1 VQHFKDVF
9 GDQLFTKTADGPL
22 LSPNDLKRRFII
34 STKSTKETEEG
45 VKGAK
50 KPPTDLPPVK
60 EGIVQG
66 EEPDEDRGED
76 HNPGS
81 IFRQSF
87 TRTVF
92 EWLMEEGVKGARYS
106 FRTDLPS
113 VQPQSVV

>member
-1 VQHFKDVF
+1 MGHSDRMCENSLVQHFKDVF

-60 EGIVQG
+60 EGVVEG
-66 EEPDEDRGED
+66 EEPDDDRGEQL
-76 HNPGS
+76 NMER
-81 IFRQSF
+81 IFH
-87 TRTVF
+87 
-92 EWLMEEGVKGARYS
+92 VKFYEDY
-106 FRTDLPS
+106 F
-113 VQPQSVV
+113 